1 MIPNAPNQHSTG
13 LNLAPHPHKWSS
25 FLAMFGGSWHL
36 LKKGCDPNPPKKNED
51 TKVGDNGGYPKMT
64 VDCRNPMR
72 LLFEHDPKFFV
83 AQIPPSAHQMVLAA
97 VAATPR
103 SSCSSRR
110 LWMWPSSF
118 ISGGQAQ
125 ILKVRHSETPSK
137 NGRGGEVATS
147 QANKNA
153 LI

>member
-51 TKVGDNGGYPKMT
+51 TKVGDTPNDGRLQKSYEIVVWTRPQVFCCTNPTIRAPDGVGRCGRHTAFFMQQPKALDVT
-64 VDCRNPMR
+64 VQLHFWRSGTD
-72 LLFEHDPKFFV
+72 FE
-83 AQIPPSAHQMVLAA
+83 
-97 VAATPR
+97 
-103 SSCSSRR
+103 
-110 LWMWPSSF
+110 
-118 ISGGQAQ
+118 G
-125 ILKVRHSETPSK
+125 ETPSK

-147 QANKNA
+147 QANFRTR
-153 LI
+153 

>member
-1 MIPNAPNQHSTG
+1 MIQ
-13 LNLAPHPHKWSS
+13 
-25 FLAMFGGSWHL
+25 FLGDVRRLMTFAEERL
-36 LKKGCDPNPPKKNED
+36 RPKSPYKNED
-51 TKVGDNGGYPKMT
+51 TKVGDNGGFPKMT

-110 LWMWPSSF
+110 LWM
-118 ISGGQAQ
+118 
-125 ILKVRHSETPSK
+125 
-137 NGRGGEVATS
+137 
-147 QANKNA
+147 
-153 LI
+153 